1 MQVTRVE
8 LFADGLKLGAE
19 STHLRLANP
28 KPEEEKGIEIVRVIQ
43 INIHLFAARV
53 PLGSHDV
60 LDIIEER
67 VETFVHNQ
75 ARFLLCI
82 LQLLILILPN
92 RLAGKSSA
100 VFGAI
105 VSRRMLMDPP

>member
-1 MQVTRVE
+1 MQVARVE
-8 LFADGLKLGAE
+8 LLADGLKLGAK
-19 STHLRLANP
+19 SKPLRLVNL
-28 KPEEEKGIEIVRVIQ
+28 KPEEGKEIEIVRFIQ
-43 INIHLFAARV
+43 IDIHLFATRV

-60 LDIIEER
+60 LDVVEER

-75 ARFLLCI
+75 ARFLLSV

-105 VSRRMLMDPP
+105 VSRRKLRDPP